1 MSSIGNHAFFLGIA
15 VAFALIVTVVL
26 KSMLKRSMEL
36 ESSEN
41 QAPFLAPGPISSA
54 VAAFVAPDAKTC
66 AQALNKDHL
75 DQLDERSVQH
85 SRPVASLCFIES
97 SEANL
102 LCLRHIS
109 PNL

>member
-15 VAFALIVTVVL
+15 VAFALKVTVVL
-26 KSMLKRSMEL
+26 KSMSKRSMER

-41 QAPFLAPGPISSA
+41 QAPVLAPGPIGSA
-54 VAAFVAPDAKTC
+54 VAAFVAPDANAY

-85 SRPVASLCFIES
+85 SRLEASLYFIENG
-97 SEANL
+97 EANL
-102 LCLRHIS
+102 
-109 PNL
+109 PKTY